1 MSVVASLVSLLVK
14 DSVLAFIHDHKLK
27 VEVTDHAVDQLFV
40 SVKHDV
46 AVNVIKCSITCS
58 TSRSFSFLEERL
70 SRLQATSSKFL
81 GLELR
86 ATHKLNLTHR
96 WSTGDCL
103 VVNTQVFAI
112 RGN

>member
-1 MSVVASLVSLLVK
+1 MSAVASALSLQVK

-27 VEVTDHAVDQLFV
+27 VEVTDHVVDQLVV

-46 AVNVIKCSITCS
+46 AVNVIKYFITCS

-86 ATHKLNLTHR
+86 ATPKLNVAHR
-96 WSTGDCL
+96 WSTGD
-103 VVNTQVFAI
+103 
-112 RGN
+112 